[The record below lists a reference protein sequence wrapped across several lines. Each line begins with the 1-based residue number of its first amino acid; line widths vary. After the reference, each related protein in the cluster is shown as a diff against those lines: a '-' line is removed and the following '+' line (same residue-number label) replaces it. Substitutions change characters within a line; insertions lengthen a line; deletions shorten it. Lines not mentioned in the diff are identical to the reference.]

1 MTNPAYEA
9 TNSDVEKLIAG
20 IKVDIDKRKSMPP
33 RGDANSNIERLRV
46 INDTMKSF
54 STESVE
60 KLISALEQAQQNHR
74 LHAARLINERASL
87 KERIAELEA
96 APNGMMQLS
105 NELAEMKRKCVELE
119 AASVKPVK
127 LPMPYDIN
135 VAGERVDLA
144 KGDNFDRDEV
154 IEAIRAAGGT
164 VEGD

>member
-9 TNSDVEKLIAG
+9 TNSDVEKLIAQ

-46 INDTMKSF
+46 MNDTMKSF

-60 KLISALEQAQQNHR
+60 ELIAALEQAQQENKER
-74 LHAARLINERASL
+74 SARIEELESQRQLAFMACNRWRDKCADAD
-87 KERIAELEA
+87 KRIAELEA

-105 NELAEMKRKCVELE
+105 NELAEMK
-119 AASVKPVK
+119 PVK
-127 LPMPYDIN
+127 LPSAWIEPGN
-135 VAGERVDLA
+135 RWLQERD
-144 KGDNFDRDEV
+144 V

-164 VEGD
+164 VAGGE